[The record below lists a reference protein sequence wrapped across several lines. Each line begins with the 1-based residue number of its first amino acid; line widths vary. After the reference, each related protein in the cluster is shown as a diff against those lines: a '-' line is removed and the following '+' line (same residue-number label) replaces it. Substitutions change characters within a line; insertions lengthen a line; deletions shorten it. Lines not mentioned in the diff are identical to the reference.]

1 MCGSCGCARDETNAP
16 TWDRNLDLR
25 DGGYRVGGGGGGF
38 EPVRIVSHGAKLEGG
53 SFKRH
58 GFGKQA
64 EREWTTGTREDV
76 ACDTRQ

>member
-1 MCGSCGCARDETNAP
+1 
-16 TWDRNLDLR
+16 
-25 DGGYRVGGGGGGF
+25 VGGGGGGF